1 MHDLESE
8 VIECHLIRFCKP
20 MMQKTAYELWLKD
33 QKTAM
38 HLKCARF
45 LEENAHRCSRCR
57 SGDFVPYHHFAVD
70 IRLNSLDLDTIRK
83 MAKAQR
89 FRSKPPSS
97 LHGPRHPGERGG
109 WGLAGRGP
117 DLEPSEAPGCSGL
130 GAGRSWGACAE
141 PVSPGD
147 TEVGLGGKDSGQ
159 MGCDQSSNENVQ
171 IHSKGRNSRGWG
183 CGWGWGPTR

>member
-109 WGLAGRGP
+109 WGLAGRVRTWSLPRPRG
-117 DLEPSEAPGCSGL
+117 AVAWGRG
-130 GAGRSWGACAE
+130 GAGVHA
-141 PVSPGD
+141 
-147 TEVGLGGKDSGQ
+147 Q
-159 MGCDQSSNENVQ
+159 NQSHRETPRQ
-171 IHSKGRNSRGWG
+171 D
-183 CGWGWGPTR
+183 